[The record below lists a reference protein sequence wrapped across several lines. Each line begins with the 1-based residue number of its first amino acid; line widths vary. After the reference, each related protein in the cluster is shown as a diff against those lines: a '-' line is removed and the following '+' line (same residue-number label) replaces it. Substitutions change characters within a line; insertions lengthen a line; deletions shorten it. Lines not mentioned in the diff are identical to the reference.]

1 MGTGGGLTTGS
12 IETGTKGLGL
22 SKGVY
27 DPICRDRD
35 KRVGVIKGVYDRI
48 SRDRDRRVGVIKK
61 GFSRVWVKKYNNYS
75 SCSSPIGLR
84 NQATRWHRRRERDL
98 LLLRSEVMQS

>member
-48 SRDRDRRVGVIKK
+48 SRDRDRRVGVIK
-61 GFSRVWVKKYNNYS
+61 GVF
-75 SCSSPIGLR
+75 
-84 NQATRWHRRRERDL
+84 
-98 LLLRSEVMQS
+98 

>member
-48 SRDRDRRVGVIKK
+48 SRDRDRRVGVIKR
-61 GFSRVWVKKYNNYS
+61 GFLGY
-75 SCSSPIGLR
+75 G
-84 NQATRWHRRRERDL
+84 
-98 LLLRSEVMQS
+98 